1 MKILA
6 RIMGILLLAMSF
18 GLPGMAVV
26 KSAHADES
34 SLQIVESFNK
44 NGDETKNPND
54 PSDKRKREIMFY
66 MGIPLLVMLITTAA
80 LGIAV
85 GVYGKKLFL
94 AHMVIASLSLCLAVA
109 HAIVGIVWFFPF

>member
-1 MKILA
+1 
-6 RIMGILLLAMSF
+6 MGILLFALSF
-18 GLPGMAVV
+18 GLPVYV
-26 KSAHADES
+26 QSAHADES

-44 NGDETKNPND
+44 SGDETKNPND
-54 PSDKRKREIMFY
+54 PSEKRKREIMFY